1 MDILAVGVLVIFF
14 TIILGL
20 LLSRGN
26 VEAVR
31 ANWAERRCE
40 PGVMFAGFM
49 YKPADNP
56 TSTSQFAIDNF
67 QFCMKSLAQS
77 VIDELMMPV
86 FSLFKGVTD
95 GAKSAG
101 SSLNGVRTMM
111 ANITGGF
118 SGVLDGF
125 MEVYNRTMMQT
136 IRVSSQLKM
145 AYNRMLGIV
154 LSSFYAGLSSLFAG
168 LNMFSFVVKVIMI
181 IMGIMLALI
190 VILIFV
196 LFPFMPI
203 IMSVIA
209 VLISVMAV
217 FAGVIGSEINGMAG
231 GFCFAGG
238 TFVQMFDGSVKS
250 ISEVKLGDILY
261 GNSVVKGTLKFS
273 GKNVELFNYR
283 GIKVSGEHLVYDEGN
298 KKWMKVMDTNSLSD
312 SCEEFIYS
320 LVTSNNKIP
329 VINAKYEQIVFADW
343 EEFSDDAVTREW
355 HHLVQD
361 ALHIPGKLRRGLSG
375 SAHLNDNVR
384 VKIGEELIRIASIK
398 IGDEIND
405 VDEKG
410 TLCKTTVIGIYE
422 TNDDNKH
429 LVSEGVWRY
438 SSNYWH
444 QGYISGF
451 RGLASSNGKRYHLIT
466 TTGTYVIN
474 LGSSEFEFTIRDFTE
489 MGVPNLKKVSSIVV
503 DLLNKNNGC
512 YRIE

>member
-1 MDILAVGVLVIFF
+1 MDILAVGVLVIIF

-49 YKPADNP
+49 YKPSDNP
-56 TSTSQFAIDNF
+56 SSSSQFAIDNF

-77 VIDELMMPV
+77 VINELMMPI

-125 MEVYNRTMMQT
+125 TEVYNRTMMQT
-136 IRVSSQLKM
+136 IRVSSQLRM

-168 LNMFSFVVKVIMI
+168 LNMFSFIVKVIMI

-190 VILIFV
+190 IILIFV
-196 LFPFMPI
+196 LFPVMPL

-238 TFVQMFDGSVKS
+238 TTVHMADGSLKS
-250 ISEVKLGDILY
+250 ISEVKLGDILHN
-261 GNSVVKGTLKFS
+261 NSVVRGTLKFS
-273 GKNVELFNYR
+273 GKDVELFNYK
-283 GIKVSGEHLVYDEGN
+283 GIKVSGEHLVYDDDSLC
-298 KKWMKVMDTNSLSD
+298 WMKVIDTNSLLV
-312 SCEEFIYS
+312 EKEAFVYS
-320 LVTSNNKIP
+320 LVTSNNRIP
-329 VINAKYEQIVFADW
+329 IVNEKCEQIIFADW
-343 EEFSDDAVTREW
+343 EEFSDDVTSSEW

-361 ALHIPGKLRRGLSG
+361 ALRIPGKLRRGPSG
-375 SAHLNDNVR
+375 SAHLNANVR
-384 VKIGEELIRIASIK
+384 VKMNKVFVPISTVK
-398 IGDEIND
+398 ISDEIDD

-410 TLCKTTVIGIYE
+410 GLRKTTVIGIYE
-422 TNDDNKH
+422 TDEDSNH
-429 LVSEGVWRY
+429 LVSEGVWCY
-438 SSNYWH
+438 TNNYWH

-451 RGLASSNGKRYHLIT
+451 KGLASSNEKRYHLIT
-466 TTGTYVIN
+466 TTGTYCIN
-474 LGSSEFEFTIRDFTE
+474 LGSSEFEYVIRDFTE
-489 MGVPNLKKVSSIVV
+489 MGVPNLKKVSSTVV
-503 DLLNKNNGC
+503 DLLNRK
-512 YRIE
+512 